1 MKELTQAQKALAFD
15 VWIAY
20 KEAGHGDYLT
30 EQEYESLCFGLM
42 CETDYSS
49 VARLTVGKY
58 RIELMSAIKYA
69 VSAPRK
75 AFPATITPY
84 VAGA

>member
-15 VWIAY
+15 IWIAY

-30 EQEYESLCFGLM
+30 EQEYETLCYGLGVAP
-42 CETDYSS
+42 DYSS

-58 RIELMSAIKYA
+58 RIELMSAIKFVVA
-69 VSAPRK
+69 APTR
-75 AFPATITPY
+75 ALPSSITPY
-84 VAGA
+84 VGA